1 MTRSLLEEAAK
12 VLRSELTAGQKK
24 LPPALQ
30 KAIKDKEDKKDEEMM
45 PKKDMMKK
53 KDEDSHTPADKIKNM
68 MKKKDEDSHTPADKM
83 KNMINMKKKGI
94 QEMMPKSDFDMKMK
108 KKEELSDKQKK
119 IDMNK
124 NGKIDGEDLAKLRAK
139 KVSEELKIMQ
149 MLAGRLNK
157 EELEVLKSELET
169 KLEE

>member
-45 PKKDMMKK
+45 PKKD
-53 KDEDSHTPADKIKNM
+53 M

>member
-45 PKKDMMKK
+45 PKKD
-53 KDEDSHTPADKIKNM
+53 M

-139 KVSEELKIMQ
+139 KEEIEREI
-149 MLAGRLNK
+149 A
-157 EELEVLKSELET
+157 ELES

>member
-30 KAIKDKEDKKDEEMM
+30 KAIKDKEDKKEEEMM
-45 PKKDMMKK
+45 PKKD
-53 KDEDSHTPADKIKNM
+53 M

-83 KNMINMKKKGI
+83 KNMINMKKKDI

-119 IDMNK
+119 MDMNK

-139 KVSEELKIMQ
+139 KEEIEREI
-149 MLAGRLNK
+149 A
-157 EELEVLKSELET
+157 ELES

>member
-30 KAIKDKEDKKDEEMM
+30 KAIKDKEDKKDEEMDPKKDMVNKTKKGMEEMM
-45 PKKDMMKK
+45 PMNAKKDMMKK
-53 KDEDSHTPADKIKNM
+53 KEDSH
-68 MKKKDEDSHTPADKM
+68 
-83 KNMINMKKKGI
+83 
-94 QEMMPKSDFDMKMK
+94 FDDKMK

-119 IDMNK
+119 MDMNK

-139 KVSEELKIMQ
+139 K
-149 MLAGRLNK
+149 
-157 EELEVLKSELET
+157 EELEILIAELET

>member
-30 KAIKDKEDKKDEEMM
+30 KAIKDKEDKKDEEMDPKKDMVNKTKKGMEEMM
-45 PKKDMMKK
+45 PKKDM
-53 KDEDSHTPADKIKNM
+53 
-68 MKKKDEDSHTPADKM
+68 
-83 KNMINMKKKGI
+83 
-94 QEMMPKSDFDMKMK
+94 MK

-139 KVSEELKIMQ
+139 K
-149 MLAGRLNK
+149 
-157 EELEVLKSELET
+157 EELEILIAELET

>member
-30 KAIKDKEDKKDEEMM
+30 KAIKDKEDKKDEEMDPKKDMVNKTKKGMEEMM

-53 KDEDSHTPADKIKNM
+53 KDEA
-68 MKKKDEDSHTPADKM
+68 
-83 KNMINMKKKGI
+83 
-94 QEMMPKSDFDMKMK
+94 SDFDMKMK

-139 KVSEELKIMQ
+139 KEEIEREI
-149 MLAGRLNK
+149 A
-157 EELEVLKSELET
+157 ELES

>member
-1 MTRSLLEEAAK
+1 MSESLRTSRSLLEEAAK
-12 VLRSELTAGQKK
+12 VLKSELTAGQKK

-30 KAIKDKEDKKDEEMM
+30 KAIKDKEDKKEET
-45 PKKDMMKK
+45 
-53 KDEDSHTPADKIKNM
+53 E
-68 MKKKDEDSHTPADKM
+68 
-83 KNMINMKKKGI
+83 
-94 QEMMPKSDFDMKMK
+94 
-108 KKEELSDKQKK
+108 EELSDKQKK
-119 IDMNK
+119 MDMNK

-139 KVSEELKIMQ
+139 KVGEELKIMQ

>member
-1 MTRSLLEEAAK
+1 MSESLRTSRSLLEEAAK
-12 VLRSELTAGQKK
+12 VLKSELTAGQKK

-30 KAIKDKEDKKDEEMM
+30 KAIKDKEDKKDEEMDPKKDMVNKTKKGMEEMM

-53 KDEDSHTPADKIKNM
+53 KDE
-68 MKKKDEDSHTPADKM
+68 
-83 KNMINMKKKGI
+83 
-94 QEMMPKSDFDMKMK
+94 
-108 KKEELSDKQKK
+108 ELSDKQKK
-119 IDMNK
+119 MDMNK

>member
-53 KDEDSHTPADKIKNM
+53 KDEH
-68 MKKKDEDSHTPADKM
+68 SHTPADKM

-108 KKEELSDKQKK
+108 KKEELSDAQKK
-119 IDMNK
+119 MDMN
-124 NGKIDGEDLAKLRAK
+124 
-139 KVSEELKIMQ
+139 
-149 MLAGRLNK
+149 
-157 EELEVLKSELET
+157 
-169 KLEE
+169 

>member
-30 KAIKDKEDKKDEEMM
+30 KAIKDKEDKKEEEMM
-45 PKKDMMKK
+45 PKKD
-53 KDEDSHTPADKIKNM
+53 M

-119 IDMNK
+119 MDMNK

-139 KVSEELKIMQ
+139 KEEIEREI
-149 MLAGRLNK
+149 A
-157 EELEVLKSELET
+157 ELES

>member
-1 MTRSLLEEAAK
+1 MSESLRTSRSLLEESAK
-12 VLRSELTAGQKK
+12 VLKGEMKMKKAEKEPYHPGTEGGMGEMTDAQKK

-30 KAIKDKEDKKDEEMM
+30 KAIKAKEKSKDEEMM

-53 KDEDSHTPADKIKNM
+53 KEDSH
-68 MKKKDEDSHTPADKM
+68 
-83 KNMINMKKKGI
+83 
-94 QEMMPKSDFDMKMK
+94 FDDKMK

-119 IDMNK
+119 MDMNK

-139 KVSEELKIMQ
+139 KEQLEEIIKD
-149 MLAGRLNK
+149 
-157 EELEVLKSELET
+157 LES

>member
-45 PKKDMMKK
+45 PKKD
-53 KDEDSHTPADKIKNM
+53 M

-139 KVSEELKIMQ
+139 KEQLEEIIKD
-149 MLAGRLNK
+149 
-157 EELEVLKSELET
+157 LES

>member
-30 KAIKDKEDKKDEEMM
+30 KAIKDKEDKKDEEMDPKKDMVNKTKKGMEEMMPMNAKKDHKKGMEEMMPKKDMMKKKGMEEMM

-53 KDEDSHTPADKIKNM
+53 KDEA
-68 MKKKDEDSHTPADKM
+68 
-83 KNMINMKKKGI
+83 
-94 QEMMPKSDFDMKMK
+94 SDFDKMMK
-108 KKEELSDKQKK
+108 KKEELSHKQKK
-119 IDMNK
+119 MDMNK

-139 KVSEELKIMQ
+139 K
-149 MLAGRLNK
+149 
-157 EELEVLKSELET
+157 EELEILIAELET

>member
-30 KAIKDKEDKKDEEMM
+30 KAIKDKEDKKDEEMD

-53 KDEDSHTPADKIKNM
+53 KDEDSHTPAD
-68 MKKKDEDSHTPADKM
+68 
-83 KNMINMKKKGI
+83 
-94 QEMMPKSDFDMKMK
+94 KMK

-139 KVSEELKIMQ
+139 KEEIEREI
-149 MLAGRLNK
+149 A
-157 EELEVLKSELET
+157 ELES

>member
-45 PKKDMMKK
+45 PKKD
-53 KDEDSHTPADKIKNM
+53 M

-139 KVSEELKIMQ
+139 K
-149 MLAGRLNK
+149 
-157 EELEVLKSELET
+157 EELEVIIAELEA
-169 KLEE
+169 KNENAE

>member
-30 KAIKDKEDKKDEEMM
+30 KAIKDKEDKKEEEMM
-45 PKKDMMKK
+45 PKKD
-53 KDEDSHTPADKIKNM
+53 M

-124 NGKIDGEDLAKLRAK
+124 NVKIDGEDLAKLRAK
-139 KVSEELKIMQ
+139 KEEIEREI
-149 MLAGRLNK
+149 A
-157 EELEVLKSELET
+157 ELES

>member
-1 MTRSLLEEAAK
+1 MSESLRASRSLLEEAAK
-12 VLRSELTAGQKK
+12 VLKSELTAGQKK

-30 KAIKDKEDKKDEEMM
+30 KAIKDKEDKKEET
-45 PKKDMMKK
+45 
-53 KDEDSHTPADKIKNM
+53 E
-68 MKKKDEDSHTPADKM
+68 
-83 KNMINMKKKGI
+83 
-94 QEMMPKSDFDMKMK
+94 
-108 KKEELSDKQKK
+108 EELSDKQKK
-119 IDMNK
+119 MDMNK

-139 KVSEELKIMQ
+139 KVGEELKIMQ

>member
-30 KAIKDKEDKKDEEMM
+30 KAIKDKEDKKDEEMDPKKDMVNKTKKGMEEMMPMNAKKDHKKGMEEMMPKKDMMKKKGMEEMM

-53 KDEDSHTPADKIKNM
+53 KDEA
-68 MKKKDEDSHTPADKM
+68 
-83 KNMINMKKKGI
+83 
-94 QEMMPKSDFDMKMK
+94 SDFDKMMK

-139 KVSEELKIMQ
+139 K
-149 MLAGRLNK
+149 
-157 EELEVLKSELET
+157 EELEVIIAELEA
-169 KLEE
+169 KNENAE

>member
-30 KAIKDKEDKKDEEMM
+30 KAIKDKEDKKDEEMDPKKDMVNKTKKGMEEMMPKKDMMKKKGMEEMM

-53 KDEDSHTPADKIKNM
+53 KDEA
-68 MKKKDEDSHTPADKM
+68 
-83 KNMINMKKKGI
+83 
-94 QEMMPKSDFDMKMK
+94 SDFDKMMK

-139 KVSEELKIMQ
+139 K
-149 MLAGRLNK
+149 
-157 EELEVLKSELET
+157 EELEILIAELET

>member
-30 KAIKDKEDKKDEEMM
+30 KAIKDKEDKKDEEMDPKKDMVNKTKKGMEEMM

-53 KDEDSHTPADKIKNM
+53 KDEA
-68 MKKKDEDSHTPADKM
+68 
-83 KNMINMKKKGI
+83 
-94 QEMMPKSDFDMKMK
+94 SDFDKMMK

-139 KVSEELKIMQ
+139 K
-149 MLAGRLNK
+149 
-157 EELEVLKSELET
+157 EELEVIIAELEA
-169 KLEE
+169 KNENAE